1 MRAGSVAGREKRRL
15 IRDRTADDSPVRTV
29 VPMPAAPRDSD
40 GTTRT
45 DAERKNK
52 FGRVRAIR
60 DFARA

>member
-1 MRAGSVAGREKRRL
+1 MRTRH
-15 IRDRTADDSPVRTV
+15 RTTGDSPVSTV

-52 FGRVRAIR
+52 FGRVGTIR
-60 DFARA
+60 DFAWA